1 MRAQLPDNESQRL
14 AALAEYDIL
23 DSLPETAYDDIT
35 HLASEL
41 CGAPLAAVSL
51 VDENR
56 QWFKAAVGLDV
67 TETPRD
73 IAFCAHALFGPE
85 VLVIP
90 DARTDARF
98 ADNPLVTDNPK
109 FRFYAGAPLVTPGGE
124 VLGTLCVIDHV
135 SRDLSEEQ
143 SRSLTALARQVMAQL
158 ELRRLV
164 VEQRQSR
171 RQLEKVNAKLKT
183 ASLTDDV
190 SGYYNTRFLHQFLD
204 KALRPTDRQPL
215 SLVFF
220 DMDEFKAVVD
230 EHGHLLGARVLR
242 EVAEVVAAHL
252 EPTDRLVRYGG
263 DEFVVIL
270 PDQGS
275 DAALDKTVRLK
286 EAIEQASFLVSE
298 SLDVRTSA
306 SFGLAT
312 YPEDASDKREL
323 LMAADQ
329 CLFRSKAEGKNRVA
343 RPGGPAGHS

>member
-1 MRAQLPDNESQRL
+1 MRAQLPDNETQRL

-51 VDENR
+51 VDEHR
-56 QWFKAAVGLDV
+56 QWFKSAVGLDV

-85 VLVIP
+85 ILVIP
-90 DARTDARF
+90 DARSDARF
-98 ADNPLVTDNPK
+98 ADNPLVTHNPK

-135 SRDLSEEQ
+135 SRDLSDEQ
-143 SRSLTALARQVMAQL
+143 SRSLAALARQVMAQL
-158 ELRRLV
+158 ELRRLI

-171 RQLEKVNAKLKT
+171 RQLEKANVKLRT

-190 SGYYNTRFLHQFLD
+190 SGFHNTRFLHQFLD
-204 KALRPTDRQPL
+204 EALPRTEVL

-220 DMDEFKAVVD
+220 DLDGFKAVVD

-242 EVAEVVAAHL
+242 EVAEVVAAQL
-252 EPTDRLVRYGG
+252 DSPDRLVRYGG

-270 PDQGS
+270 PGQGS
-275 DAALDKTVRLK
+275 DTALDKTVRLK

-298 SLDVRTSA
+298 SLDVHTSA

-312 YPEDASDKREL
+312 YPDDAADKKEL

-329 CLFRSKAEGKNRVA
+329 CLFQSKAAGKNRVA
-343 RPGGPAGHS
+343 RPGGPRVRP